1 MQISQLSARHLAE
14 IDSLSIEFE
23 RSLRGR
29 PKASHVAASERLPQD
44 VLESMIAA
52 TLNNYAGN
60 HREILETELRA
71 VAAEMVG
78 SNQRL
83 ADWFQPGMRIGPY
96 LLEARIGRGGMGE
109 VYRGRDTRLDR
120 DVAIKVL
127 IEQLDGSP
135 DDQQRFD
142 RFDREARA
150 IAGLSHPA
158 IVSLYDVGQHQG
170 RPFAVMEL
178 LKGVTVRERL
188 RQAAPLSPEE
198 TRFIGGEAADA
209 LAAAHAMGIV
219 HRDLKPENL
228 FITEEGRVKLL
239 DFGLSRNDSARGGG
253 DEATVSGVILG
264 TAGYLSPE
272 QAKGG
277 QVSVAADLFS
287 LGCVLYECFF
297 GYGPFQRETFA
308 ESLAAIIN
316 AQPEYDPTRVA
327 DDPRLVDLIA
337 ACLVKEPGER
347 LADAQRLACQ
357 LRGDV
362 TIDGDCLPSP
372 TTARLNSRPKPHPS
386 PHPTTAIADRPT
398 ESVVRQMTVDESV
411 HAHRFPRRRFLQA
424 AGWTGLVAAGVAA
437 SSSLGRW
444 LKQPAKIQS
453 IAVMPLEDGLR
464 LDMTPLAGMNTRDL
478 GIGEQMAAAI
488 ANQLTRVPDLRVYPY
503 LPLRNDPAVET
514 APVAELANGSATN
527 RPADNTAQAGNAAHA
542 GDAAQGPSTEP
553 PALASRGV
561 KLELARYQETG
572 QQLGVD
578 AVLIGTVITDGDG
591 YQTIDVQ
598 LIDSQSGF
606 QICSYNTRVKQ
617 ETNLIEQQ
625 EIAEQVAAGIGRELA
640 GYNSGEPRSNASYH
654 CLVNGYARMD
664 PDSTKAL
671 RDAMGCFRSAVRQD
685 AKFAEAHAGI
695 ALTAMILLEQAAAEE
710 RADLIQQARQAV
722 AQVRDLRV
730 DSNTAELA
738 AAVLAWQ
745 ADWDF
750 AEAERIFAE
759 RVPKMTLSWVAQYEY
774 AVFLAARGR
783 WRQAFE
789 HAQQATSLD
798 KMSVAFQLQAARLTW
813 LAGDANTAIN
823 QVRAMRAA
831 YDGRA
836 RELAIGFE
844 LDVLE
849 SRQEIPAA
857 QQLLAEHTSHDGKSD
872 YWIARAASLNKLPY
886 GPYGVELNE
895 AILTLRR
902 APKVEEGWL
911 LRLKSEQ
918 AARLPF
924 LVSAHPAFSQVR
936 QRTILRDLVGGPLR
950 QS

>member
-23 RSLRGR
+23 QSLRGR
-29 PKASHVAASERLPQD
+29 LEASQLAASGRLPQD

-60 HREILETELRA
+60 HREVLETELRA

-253 DEATVSGVILG
+253 DAATVSGVILG

-277 QVSVAADLFS
+277 QVSVAADVFS

-297 GYGPFQRETFA
+297 GHGPFQRETFA

-316 AQPEYDPTRVA
+316 AQPEYAATRVA
-327 DDPRLVDLIA
+327 DDPQLVELIA
-337 ACLVKEPGER
+337 ACLVKEPSER
-347 LADAQRLACQ
+347 LADARRLACQ

-362 TIDGDCLPSP
+362 TSDGDCLPVP
-372 TTARLNSRPKPHPS
+372 ITARLTSRPNSQALAHTS
-386 PHPTTAIADRPT
+386 TAIADRPT
-398 ESVVRQMTVDESV
+398 ESVVRQTPVDASV
-411 HAHRFPRRRFLQA
+411 HAHRLPRRRFIQA
-424 AGWTGLVAAGVAA
+424 ASWTGLVAAGVAA

-444 LKQPAKIQS
+444 LKQPAKPAKIQS

-503 LPLRNDPAVET
+503 LPLRNDPAVD
-514 APVAELANGSATN
+514 
-527 RPADNTAQAGNAAHA
+527 PAGEIADGPAADAAHA
-542 GDAAQGPSTEP
+542 GGAKQVPESPP

-561 KLELARYQETG
+561 KLELARYQEIG

-606 QICSYNTRVKQ
+606 QLCSYNTRVKQ

-625 EIAEQVAAGIGRELA
+625 EVAEQVAAGIGQELA

-750 AEAERIFAE
+750 AEAERIFAQ

-783 WRQAFE
+783 WRQALE
-789 HAQQATSLD
+789 HAQRAISLD
-798 KMSVAFQLQAARLTW
+798 KMSLAFQLQAARLTW
-813 LAGDANTAIN
+813 LAGDPNTSLN
-823 QVRAMRAA
+823 QVRAMQAA
-831 YDGRA
+831 YAGRA
-836 RELAIGFE
+836 RELAVGFE

-857 QQLLAEHTSHDGKSD
+857 QQLLAEHTTYDGKSD
-872 YWIARAASLNKLPY
+872 YWIARAATLNKLPY
-886 GPYGVELNE
+886 GPYGSELNA

-902 APKVEEGWL
+902 TAEVEEGWL

-924 LVSAHPAFSQVR
+924 LVSAHPAFAQVR